1 MTTTC
6 KTQRP
11 SLRLFAWLSMLTAVA
26 ILMAPEMAWAQQQNL
41 GEIAKSVTG
50 TFGAVAKLITAAA
63 YIGGLGFAVGAILKF
78 KQHKDNP
85 TQIPIGTPIAL
96 LFVAAALVFL
106 PTILGVTGTTLFG
119 TGAQVGGVSGVI
131 FGS

>member
-1 MTTTC
+1 MNNHRALNYPVIIGC
-6 KTQRP
+6 
-11 SLRLFAWLSMLTAVA
+11 A
-26 ILMAPEMAWAQQQNL
+26 ILAALALVPEMALADQQNL
-41 GEIAKSVTG
+41 ATIADSVTK
-50 TFGAVAKLITAAA
+50 TFSSVAKLITAAA

-106 PTILGVTGTTLFG
+106 PTILGVTGSTLFG
-119 TGAQVGGVSGVI
+119 TGATVGGVSGVI
-131 FGS
+131 FTG